1 MQRVHAMIGLAALMG
16 AALVSSPA
24 VAVTAFSPTGNLNV
38 RSGPG
43 FQYPVAMAAQIM
55 RLYDDAD
62 PWQRLA
68 ENGYQAFQGNF
79 SHAAG
84 AKRILDVVNGLVAR

>member
-1 MQRVHAMIGLAALMG
+1 
-16 AALVSSPA
+16 
-24 VAVTAFSPTGNLNV
+24 
-38 RSGPG
+38 
-43 FQYPVAMAAQIM
+43 MAAQIM